1 LDLPPLNL
9 CWGELAGVPLP
20 LLPDAAVLT
29 LVVLLL
35 LLLLLIPASLSRPA
49 PDESNT
55 PLNWL

>member
-1 LDLPPLNL
+1 
-9 CWGELAGVPLP
+9 
-20 LLPDAAVLT
+20 LT